1 MAAGILVFVEQRQG
15 KVKQSSLEA
24 LSEGRRL
31 AGKIGAN
38 LSALIVGHQVENL
51 VNDIAK
57 YGCNTVLLAQ
67 HEALA
72 NYSPEGYRDAL
83 LGAVKQEQPRLI
95 LLAGTA
101 MGKDLAPRISA
112 RLDAGLATDCAAI
125 EIANDSIITT
135 RPVFAGKLLQ
145 KLKVSGS
152 MTVATLKP
160 NAFKAEQVNGNAP
173 TVRQLPVHTDP
184 SKWKAVLKTTLEP
197 EVKKQDVSEAPIII
211 SGGRGMKGPEGYKIL
226 EELAAVLGG
235 TVAASRAA
243 VDAGWRPHADQVG
256 QTGKVVSPNLYIAC
270 GISGAVQHQVGMI
283 NSKVI
288 VAINKDPEAPIFKFA
303 DYGLVGDLF
312 EVIPAL
318 TQEIKKLYSRR

>member
-1 MAAGILVFVEQRQG
+1 MAGILVFVEQRQG

-38 LSALIVGHQVENL
+38 VSALIVGHQVENL
-51 VNDIAK
+51 VNDVAK

-83 LGAVKQEQPRLI
+83 LEAVKEEQHRLV

-112 RLDAGLATDCAAI
+112 RFDAGLATDCTTV
-125 EIANDSIITT
+125 EIATDGIITT

-152 MTVATLKP
+152 MAIATLKP

-173 TVRQLPVHTDP
+173 TVEQLPVRVDP
-184 SKWKAVLKTTLEP
+184 SKWRAVLKTTLEP
-197 EVKKQDVSEAPIII
+197 EVKKQDVSEASIII
-211 SGGRGMKGPEGYKIL
+211 SGGRGMRGPEGYRIL

-288 VAINKDPEAPIFKFA
+288 VAINKDPVAPIFKFA
-303 DYGLVGDLF
+303 DYGLVGDIF
-312 EVIPAL
+312 EIIPAL
-318 TQEIKKLYSRR
+318 TNEIKKLYNRG

>member
-1 MAAGILVFVEQRQG
+1 MVAGILVFIEQRQG
-15 KVKQSSLEA
+15 TVKQSSFEA

-31 AGKIGAN
+31 AGKIGADV
-38 LSALIVGHQVENL
+38 SALIIGDQVENL
-51 VNDIAK
+51 AK
-57 YGCNTVLLAQ
+57 DTAMYACNTVLLAQ

-83 LGAVKQEQPRLI
+83 LEAVKQERPRL
-95 LLAGTA
+95 LLIAGTA

-112 RLDAGLATDCAAI
+112 RLDAGLATDCTAV
-125 EIANDSIITT
+125 EIANDGIIAM

-145 KLKVSGS
+145 KLKVLGS
-152 MTVATLKP
+152 VTIATLKP
-160 NAFKAEQVNGNAP
+160 KAFKAEQVKGAAP
-173 TVRQLPVHTDP
+173 MIKQLRLQIDP
-184 SKWKAVLKTTLEP
+184 RKWKAILKTTLEP

-211 SGGRGMKGPEGYKIL
+211 SGGRGMRGPEGYKIL
-226 EELAAVLGG
+226 EELAAAFGG
-235 TVAASRAA
+235 VVAASRAA

-288 VAINKDPEAPIFKFA
+288 VAINKDPGAPIFKFA

-312 EVIPAL
+312 EVIPAI
-318 TQEIKKLYSRR
+318 TQEIKKLYGR